1 MIVYLKLY
9 ADLMPPGENG
19 GEQKPYDVPMASTA
33 GELLSY
39 ASVPIRSARIIL
51 VNGIHSGPDETLK
64 DGDVVSVFP
73 PVAGG

>member
-9 ADLMPPGENG
+9 ADLQPPGEDG
-19 GEQKPYDVPMASTA
+19 GGQKPYDLPQASTA
-33 GELLSY
+33 GELLAY
-39 ASVPIRSARIIL
+39 ARVPSQAARILL
-51 VNGIHSGPDETLK
+51 VNGVHAKPDEVLK

>member
-9 ADLMPPGENG
+9 ADLQPQGSTGDAPT
-19 GEQKPYDVPMASTA
+19 PHDVPQASTA
-33 GELLSY
+33 GELLAY
-39 ASVPIRSARIIL
+39 ARVDNRSAKIIL
-51 VNGIHSGPDETLK
+51 VNGIHAGADEVLK